1 MDVLTADLL
10 LVADSDFSRYRPAY
24 VDAFFENRV
33 AGDDQSIEEW
43 TAREGRT
50 MFSADEIYQPCSIGI
65 RVMGSEAN
73 LFQFDATQPTWCDSL
88 TSAVREMLVAH
99 QLASEESDVKLVDIR
114 GDPISN
120 TTPVH
125 EIEQGGELLVTV
137 DGKRLLDETRLT
149 RQIGLPLATPV
160 SHAPNKDELLDD
172 HVRNM
177 IAVDIRDLVLDALSR
192 VENMVAAEAMICN
205 EDDPSNLLKPIA
217 ALIKESAGHA
227 RSFAH
232 LLDIHAAPDVV
243 EALQNAR
250 VTGDDFA
257 EDIAGAVLDEV
268 AQSMQA
274 HNMRIS
280 DYFTAKQME
289 HSNLFASVGA
299 SGASGKLGAAVSRT
313 IFGSQVRT
321 HTEQIGQ
328 ILNECPTTRHMFQD
342 IVDHALF
349 ENQPLEGRINI
360 IIKKGCDKHRRRN
373 KRSAYRHGKKNAHHH
388 NHLHHTPAL
397 KHGAKVRDYHFRD
410 HHDHSR
416 MHRKLHRLLQIA
428 PAPGTAPLVVQ
439 ENWHGKK
446 EHWHRTE
453 GQMENYGGSF
463 PHHGL
468 HDARYSQNTSVPG
481 GGGPG
486 SSDRDAKIRDYKY
499 SAEYERKHGRHY
511 RDEVAGVRPVDAVR
525 RPGPRKDKEEEEDE
539 DEDEDVMYDVLRE
552 KVHAPAMALHKET
565 PELESVKTS
574 PDTKTI
580 TVTKAATTTTKK
592 KDGETPATLPPAA
605 EVVKV
610 KAAILPDEELIA
622 ATLRSAE
629 VLQEV
634 SEKDMALIRAT
645 LRSAEVVTETSFT
658 KAKERKKPVTVS
670 AASPSTKVS
679 APVSVREEPPSMQMF
694 TKDNSP
700 APVATVTGL
709 QGGYKVHQRVIT
721 ASPPAT
727 VSKPPVSLASS
738 SKLAASPV
746 VSAALPKVV
755 LPVDNHLSDAA
766 LVDDDD
772 LNMFL
777 IPQATANNNNN
788 TPTVSKSIRV

>member
-24 VDAFFENRV
+24 VDAFFEHRV
-33 AGDDQSIEEW
+33 PGDDQSIEEW

-73 LFQFDATQPTWCDSL
+73 LFQFDGTQPNWCDSL
-88 TSAVREMLVAH
+88 TGAVHEMLIAH
-99 QLASEESDVKLVDIR
+99 QLASKESDVKLVDIR
-114 GDPISN
+114 GDSISN
-120 TTPVH
+120 TTPMH
-125 EIEQGGELLVTV
+125 EVEQGGELLVTV

-160 SHAPNKDELLDD
+160 SHAPNKDDLLEE

-177 IAVDIRDLVLDALSR
+177 IAVDIRDLVLEALSR
-192 VENMVAAEAMICN
+192 VENMVAAETMICN

-217 ALIKESAGHA
+217 ALIKGSAGHA

-243 EALQNAR
+243 EALQNER
-250 VTGDDFA
+250 VTDDDFA

-289 HSNLFASVGA
+289 HSNLFASVQEGKAGA
-299 SGASGKLGAAVSRT
+299 GSRT

-349 ENQPLEGRINI
+349 ENQKLEGCVNI

-373 KRSAYRHGKKNAHHH
+373 KRTAYRHGKKSHH
-388 NHLHHTPAL
+388 NLRHHHHTPAL

-416 MHRKLHRLLQIA
+416 MHKRLHKLLQIA
-428 PAPGTAPLVVQ
+428 PAPGTEPLVVQ

-446 EHWHRTE
+446 HHWHRTE
-453 GQMENYGGSF
+453 GQMENYRGSF

-468 HDARYSQNTSVPG
+468 HDARYSQNTSVSDG
-481 GGGPG
+481 GRGYGPG
-486 SSDRDAKIRDYKY
+486 SSERDAKIRDYKY

-511 RDEVAGVRPVDAVR
+511 REAVAGVRREDPVR
-525 RPGPRKDKEEEEDE
+525 RPGPRKDKEEEDE
-539 DEDEDVMYDVLRE
+539 DEQDVTYDVLQE
-552 KVHAPAMALHKET
+552 KVAPAMALHKDA
-565 PELESVKTS
+565 PALESVKTS

-580 TVTKAATTTTKK
+580 TVSKEPSPVVVAAVS
-592 KDGETPATLPPAA
+592 LPPAA

-610 KAAILPDEELIA
+610 KAPILPDGELIT

-645 LRSAEVVTETSFT
+645 LRSAEAVTETSFT
-658 KAKERKKPVTVS
+658 SKKKPVASKSTTSVVS
-670 AASPSTKVS
+670 KAPAIS
-679 APVSVREEPPSMQMF
+679 APVPVREEPPSMQMF
-694 TKDNSP
+694 NKEGETKTP
-700 APVATVTGL
+700 ETVAATAT
-709 QGGYKVHQRVIT
+709 GGYKVHQRVVVT
-721 ASPPAT
+721 
-727 VSKPPVSLASS
+727 
-738 SKLAASPV
+738 PV
-746 VSAALPKVV
+746 VSKAPVAVSSPKSTAAAALPKVV
-755 LPVDNHLSDAA
+755 LPVDTNLSDA
-766 LVDDDD
+766 LMDDDAD
-772 LNMFL
+772 LNMLL
-777 IPQATANNNNN
+777 IPQATA
-788 TPTVSKSIRV
+788 KSIRV

>member
-33 AGDDQSIEEW
+33 PGDDQSIEEW

-99 QLASEESDVKLVDIR
+99 QLASDESDVKLVDIR

-120 TTPVH
+120 TTPMH

-137 DGKRLLDETRLT
+137 DGKRLLDETRLA

-160 SHAPNKDELLDD
+160 SHAPNKDELLED
-172 HVRNM
+172 HVRNL
-177 IAVDIRDLVLDALSR
+177 IAVDIRDLVLEALSR

-217 ALIKESAGHA
+217 ALIKENAGHA

-250 VTGDDFA
+250 VTDNDFA

-289 HSNLFASVGA
+289 NSNLFASVGA
-299 SGASGKLGAAVSRT
+299 SGAAAASGKPGAVSRT

-328 ILNECPTTRHMFQD
+328 ILNECPTTRHMFQN

-373 KRSAYRHGKKNAHHH
+373 KRSAYRHGKNNAHRH
-388 NHLHHTPAL
+388 NHHRHMPAL

-416 MHRKLHRLLQIA
+416 MHRKLHRLMQIA
-428 PAPGTAPLVVQ
+428 PAPGTQPIVVQ

-446 EHWHRTE
+446 EDWHRGE
-453 GQMENYGGSF
+453 GHMENYRGEGSF
-463 PHHGL
+463 PHYGL
-468 HDARYSQNTSVPG
+468 HDARYSQNTSVSDG
-481 GGGPG
+481 GRGYGPG

-499 SAEYERKHGRHY
+499 SAEYEHKHGRHY
-511 RDEVAGVRPVDAVR
+511 RDEVAGVKK
-525 RPGPRKDKEEEEDE
+525 PGPRKDKEEEDGEDG
-539 DEDEDVMYDVLRE
+539 VYDDLVLE
-552 KVHAPAMALHKET
+552 KVHAPAMALHKEA
-565 PELESVKTS
+565 PALESVKTS

-580 TVTKAATTTTKK
+580 TVTK
-592 KDGETPATLPPAA
+592 DDTPATLPPAA

-610 KAAILPDEELIA
+610 KAAIADEELIA
-622 ATLRSAE
+622 ATLRSSE
-629 VLQEV
+629 ILQEQEV

-645 LRSAEVVTETSFT
+645 LRSAEAVTETSF
-658 KAKERKKPVTVS
+658 AAAANRSKERKKPVVVVAAAAASKSTS
-670 AASPSTKVS
+670 AASPAIS
-679 APVSVREEPPSMQMF
+679 APVPVREEPPSMQMF
-694 TKDNSP
+694 SKGDTP
-700 APVATVTGL
+700 AAATVTGL
-709 QGGYKVHQRVIT
+709 QGGYKVHQRVV
-721 ASPPAT
+721 APAAT
-727 VSKPPVSLASS
+727 PVVVSKTPVAVGSS
-738 SKLAASPV
+738 SSPKPV
-746 VSAALPKVV
+746 VAALPKVV
-755 LPVDNHLSDAA
+755 LPVDTHLSDAA
-766 LVDDDD
+766 LMDDDD

-777 IPQATANNNNN
+777 IPQATINNNS

>member
-10 LVADSDFSRYRPAY
+10 LVADSDFSRYKPAY
-24 VDAFFENRV
+24 VDAFFEHRV
-33 AGDDQSIEEW
+33 PGDDQSIEEW

-73 LFQFDATQPTWCDSL
+73 LFQFDATQPNWCDSL
-88 TSAVREMLVAH
+88 TGAVHEMLIAH
-99 QLASEESDVKLVDIR
+99 QLASKESNVKLVDIR
-114 GDPISN
+114 GDPILN
-120 TTPVH
+120 TTPMH
-125 EIEQGGELLVTV
+125 EVEQGGELLVTV

-160 SHAPNKDELLDD
+160 SHAPNKDDLLEE

-177 IAVDIRDLVLDALSR
+177 IAVDIRDLVLEALSR

-205 EDDPSNLLKPIA
+205 EDDPTNLLKPIA
-217 ALIKESAGHA
+217 ALVKGSAGHA

-243 EALQNAR
+243 EALQNER
-250 VTGDDFA
+250 VTDDDFA
-257 EDIAGAVLDEV
+257 DDIAGAVLDEV

-274 HNMRIS
+274 KNMRIS

-289 HSNLFASVGA
+289 HSNLFATVQEGKAGA
-299 SGASGKLGAAVSRT
+299 GART

-349 ENQPLEGRINI
+349 ENQQLEGRINI

-373 KRSAYRHGKKNAHHH
+373 KRSAYRHGKRNAHHH
-388 NHLHHTPAL
+388 HHHRHTPAL

-416 MHRKLHRLLQIA
+416 MHNRLHRLLQIA
-428 PAPGTAPLVVQ
+428 PAPGTEPLVVQ

-446 EHWHRTE
+446 HHWHRTE
-453 GQMENYGGSF
+453 GQMENYRGSF

-468 HDARYSQNTSVPG
+468 HDGRYSQNTSVSDG
-481 GGGPG
+481 GRGYGPG
-486 SSDRDAKIRDYKY
+486 SAERDAKIRDYKY

-511 RDEVAGVRPVDAVR
+511 REAVAGVKPSAEEAKRS
-525 RPGPRKDKEEEEDE
+525 GPPKEKGDQYSDSEDE
-539 DEDEDVMYDVLRE
+539 SEGIPLYNQI
-552 KVHAPAMALHKET
+552 PAMALHKDA
-565 PELESVKTS
+565 PALESVKTS

-580 TVTKAATTTTKK
+580 TVSK
-592 KDGETPATLPPAA
+592 EPSPAVTLPPAA

-610 KAAILPDEELIA
+610 QAKDLPDGELIA

-629 VLQEV
+629 VLQDQEI

-645 LRSAEVVTETSFT
+645 LRSAEAVTETSFT
-658 KAKERKKPVTVS
+658 VAAKKKPVAS
-670 AASPSTKVS
+670 KSIPAAAPATVS
-679 APVSVREEPPSMQMF
+679 APVPVREEPPSMQMF
-694 TKDNSP
+694 NKDGETKAP
-700 APVATVTGL
+700 ATTTGG
-709 QGGYKVHQRVIT
+709 GGYKVHQRVVVVT
-721 ASPPAT
+721 
-727 VSKPPVSLASS
+727 
-738 SKLAASPV
+738 PV
-746 VSAALPKVV
+746 VSKAPVAAVSSPKVSAAAALPKVV
-755 LPVDNHLSDAA
+755 LPVETNLSDA
-766 LVDDDD
+766 LMDDDAD
-772 LNMFL
+772 LNMLL
-777 IPQATANNNNN
+777 IPQATA
-788 TPTVSKSIRV
+788 KSIRV